1 MGRRSGGKGDG
12 CESQDR
18 RHTAEPGP
26 PGSSKLGERTGTNTL
41 LQRQWVGYSTTHQ
54 NKSNLLLHLLAVPLF
69 MAGTLVVLYGLV
81 TLSPV
86 SLVIAIIGL
95 MGTLFLQGCGH
106 SREPV
111 QPEPFSSRWDFMSR
125 IVAEQWMT
133 FPRFVVTGGWLK
145 NISQPSPENGD
156 LRQEDTRG
164 HTRQNQ

>member
-1 MGRRSGGKGDG
+1 MAVKAKI
-12 CESQDR
+12 EA
-18 RHTAEPGP
+18 HTAEPGLTGP
-26 PGSSKLGERTGTNTL
+26 SKLGERTSTNTL

-95 MGTLFLQGCGH
+95 MGALFLQGCGH

-156 LRQEDTRG
+156 LGQEDTRG
-164 HTRQNQ
+164 HTHSINQ